1 MQRLE
6 RLFFKL
12 HYERVFHFHM
22 VVVMAPVVLAK
33 AKSYRER

>member
-6 RLFFKL
+6 KPFFKL
-12 HYERVFHFHM
+12 HYEKVSRFHM
-22 VVVMAPVVLAK
+22 VVVMVPVVLAK